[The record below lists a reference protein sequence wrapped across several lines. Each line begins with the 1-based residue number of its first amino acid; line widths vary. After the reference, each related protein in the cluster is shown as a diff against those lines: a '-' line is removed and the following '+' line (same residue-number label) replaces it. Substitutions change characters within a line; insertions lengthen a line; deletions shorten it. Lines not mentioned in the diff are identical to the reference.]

1 MRSDSGI
8 VVVEAATN
16 NLKSV
21 SCTIPHGALTVVTG
35 VSGSGKSSLAFDTIY
50 AEGQRRYVETLSTY
64 ARQFL
69 DQMPKPPV
77 KAVRHVPPALALKQG
92 NSISNA
98 RSSVSTVTE
107 LVDHLQ
113 LLFSA
118 AGITWCKRCGEQV
131 ERYSVKR
138 VIESLQEWADG
149 ERAVVIGTLIPDEHE
164 DTAELMRQLVADGY
178 RRVEVDGALVNLD
191 STDAVSLLG
200 SHELR
205 VVIDRLKIDASSA
218 RLSES
223 IENAF
228 SFGECSAE
236 VVLWDADG
244 RPSRRFYDQLRC
256 SACATPHLDPVP
268 AIFDPRSTLGGCR
281 TCEGF
286 GRTAGVDPNKVV
298 PDPRKSLAEGA
309 VVCFETP
316 AMRKHRGRM
325 LRACLAD
332 GVPTDLPWMDIAA
345 TMRSRLLGDGIGEFV
360 GVAGF
365 FTSIED
371 DRYKPHIRILIA
383 KYRGYA
389 PCPSCN
395 GSGLSEDARAVRIQD
410 QDIGDVQALSIDDL
424 ILWIAALQ
432 FPDDM
437 RDALESLLREI
448 QARLEFLAGT
458 GVGYLSLR
466 RPARTLSGGE
476 MHRVLLATSVGRM
489 LTDTCYVLDEPTA
502 GLHAHDTARLMKVV
516 QRLRDIGNTVVVV
529 EHDPEVM
536 AMADHVVELG
546 PRGGEHGG
554 EILFEGTT
562 KELFKSNTPTGES
575 LRSRRRIPPSAE
587 LSNDFLTVSGVCLN
601 NLRNVSASF
610 PHGAISV
617 VTGVSGSG
625 KSSLV
630 ADALYGK
637 LLEQRGQRSSVGLG
651 TVEVH
656 GDAFTEIVLVDQGS
670 VQKSVRSCA
679 MTFSGAYSTIRQL
692 YASTAL
698 ARAQGLTAGNFS
710 FNTVGGRCER
720 CDGSGVR
727 VIEMHFMAD
736 VALRCDVCD
745 GKRFKPNI
753 LEARLRGKSI
763 ADIFDMT
770 VDSAIEFFDESR
782 PILTALSPLQKVGL
796 GYLKLGQATAEM
808 SGGELQRLKLASYVG
823 RSKTV
828 ASRLFVFDEPTVG
841 LHMFDVDRLMRALR
855 ELTAEGNTIVVV
867 EHNLGFVAQCDWV
880 VDLGPGA
887 GPDGG
892 QVVYEG
898 RIPAMMDCAESL
910 TGKHLRAAIG

>member
-1 MRSDSGI
+1 MRSDNGI

-118 AGITWCKRCGEQV
+118 AGVTWCKRCGEQV

-138 VIESLQEWADG
+138 VIEELVDWADG
-149 ERAVVIGTLIPDEHE
+149 ERAVVIGTLVPDVHE
-164 DTAELMRQLVADGY
+164 DVAELMRQLVADGH
-178 RRVEVDGALVNLD
+178 RRVDVDGTLVRLD
-191 STDAVSLLG
+191 STEAVELLG
-200 SHELR
+200 SVELR
-205 VVIDRLKIDASSA
+205 VVIDRLKIDAGA
-218 RLSES
+218 TRLAEA

-236 VVLWDADG
+236 VVLWDHEE

-268 AIFDPRSTLGGCR
+268 AIFDPRSTIGGCR

-286 GRTAGVDPNKVV
+286 GRTAGVDPNKVI
-298 PDPRKSLAEGA
+298 PDPRKSLGEGA

-325 LRACLAD
+325 LRACISE
-332 GVPTDLPWMDIAA
+332 GVPTDIPWMDLDARTRA
-345 TMRSRLLGDGIGEFV
+345 RLLGEGVGDFI

-365 FTSIED
+365 FKALED

-389 PCPSCN
+389 LCPSCA
-395 GSGLSEDARAVRIQD
+395 GSGLSDDARAVRIQD
-410 QDIGDVQALSIDDL
+410 EDIGAAQRRSIDDL
-424 ILWIAALQ
+424 LAWIRGLEFSGDLREAL
-432 FPDDM
+432 D
-437 RDALESLLREI
+437 SLLREI
-448 QARLEFLAGT
+448 ESRLEFLANA
-458 GVGYLSLR
+458 GVGYLALR

-502 GLHAHDTARLMKVV
+502 GLHPHDTARLMGVV
-516 QRLRDIGNTVVVV
+516 RRLRDIGNTVVVV

-562 KELFKSNTPTGES
+562 KMLAESDTPTGES
-575 LRSRRRIPPSAE
+575 LRARKRVLPEAE
-587 LSNDFLTVSGVCLN
+587 LSSDFLTVSGVCLN

-637 LLEQRGQRSSVGLG
+637 LLEIRGQRSSVGLG

-656 GDAFTEIVLVDQGS
+656 GDSFSEIVLVDQGS
-670 VQKSVRSCA
+670 VQKSIRSCA
-679 MTFSGAYSTIRQL
+679 MTFTGAYSTIRQIF
-692 YASTAL
+692 ASTAL
-698 ARAQGLTAGNFS
+698 GQAQGLTAGNFS

-745 GKRFKPNI
+745 GKRFKPSI
-753 LEARLRGKSI
+753 LEARVRGKSI
-763 ADIFDMT
+763 ADIFGMT

-782 PILTALSPLQKVGL
+782 PILNALTPLQKVGL
-796 GYLKLGQATAEM
+796 GYLKLGQSTAEM

-823 RSKTV
+823 RSKAV

-841 LHMFDVDRLMRALR
+841 LHMLDVDRLMRALR

-867 EHNLGFVAQCDWV
+867 EHNLDFVAQCDWI

-887 GPDGG
+887 GPAGG
-892 QVVYEG
+892 TVVYEG
-898 RIPAMMDCAESL
+898 RVPGVMECTDSL
-910 TGKHLRAAIG
+910 TGQHLRAAIE